1 MLVGLSI
8 WVLSGFG
15 LYWTISG
22 LVANPVIWPNP
33 LRSSQI
39 TNEISLDLIEMS
51 LDLIKNSPDLD
62 KISRNLV
69 GFQVILR

>member
-8 WVLSGFG
+8 WVLLGFG

-22 LVANPVIWPNP
+22 LVANAVIWPNP

-62 KISRNLV
+62 KISPNLV